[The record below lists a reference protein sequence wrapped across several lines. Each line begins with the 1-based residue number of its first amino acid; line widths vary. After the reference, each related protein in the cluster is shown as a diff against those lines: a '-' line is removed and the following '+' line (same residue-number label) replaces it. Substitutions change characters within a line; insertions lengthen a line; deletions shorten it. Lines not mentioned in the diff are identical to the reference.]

1 MSIFKKDL
9 ELRDPETGEIV
20 GQTPFLTRKKVNL
33 YGEYVM
39 ARQEG
44 FLRLAK
50 DKDLTGEDL
59 RVLHVYFG
67 NLDFEN
73 FIQIS
78 QQAIADYLEMHKQNV
93 SRSTKKLVD
102 KGILI
107 EGTKVGK
114 HNTYRLNPFYG
125 WKGKSDKEF
134 HKFYEEHAKQTQG

>member
-1 MSIFKKDL
+1 MSFFKKDL

-20 GQTPFLTRKKVNL
+20 GKMPFLSRKKVNL

-50 DKDLTGEDL
+50 DKDLTGTDR
-59 RVLHVYFG
+59 RVLDVYFG
-67 NLDFEN
+67 NLDFSN

-78 QQAIADYLEMHKQNV
+78 QQAIADYLEMKQEHV
-93 SRSTKKLVD
+93 SRSTRKLID
-102 KGILI
+102 KGILV
-107 EGTKVGK
+107 EGTKVGR

-125 WKGKSDKEF
+125 WKGKSEKEF
-134 HKFYEEHAKQTQG
+134 HDFYEKHAKQTEG